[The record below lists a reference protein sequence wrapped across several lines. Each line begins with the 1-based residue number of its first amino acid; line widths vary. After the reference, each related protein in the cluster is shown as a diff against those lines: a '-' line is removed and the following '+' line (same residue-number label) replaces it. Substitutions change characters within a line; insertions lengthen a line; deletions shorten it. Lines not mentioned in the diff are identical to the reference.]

1 MKIET
6 STSILKWFWIA
17 GVLLLTLPM
26 SIMTANAVEKPADIY
41 KNYCWQCHGKNGN
54 GQGVNVNDMPADP
67 RNHSSASE
75 MSPLSDED
83 IFKAIKEG
91 GQAVKKSVLMPPWGS
106 VLTDEEI
113 RGLVKYLRTLCQCQH
128 S

>member
-1 MKIET
+1 MI
-6 STSILKWFWIA
+6 
-17 GVLLLTLPM
+17 LTLSMLP
-26 SIMTANAVEKPADIY
+26 ITANAIEKPKDIY

-67 RNHSSASE
+67 RNHSSAAE
-75 MSPLSDED
+75 MSPLTDED

-91 GQAVKKSVLMPPWGS
+91 GQAVKKSVLMPPWGAI
-106 VLTDEEI
+106 LTDEEI
-113 RGLVKYLRTLCQCQH
+113 RGLVKYLRVLCQCQH